1 MKKHLLLLSL
11 IALFFASPSSGGERI
26 LGTPAERLVGHWSTE
41 SGDNLYYAKIK
52 SDGLGSYILV
62 QPNGNIAIHRYK
74 IISQISAGERIIVQ
88 LIFSG
93 GNKRYA
99 TYMISKDGK
108 ELESTTEILGMKITL
123 RLKYVDDKEKP

>member
-26 LGTPAERLVGHWSTE
+26 LGTPAERLVGHWSTGA
-41 SGDNLYYAKIK
+41 GDNLYYGKIK

-62 QPNGNIAIHRYK
+62 QPDGNTALHQYK
-74 IISQISAGERIIVQ
+74 IISQIPLKERVIVQ
-88 LIFSG
+88 LIFSDG
-93 GNKRYA
+93 KTRIE

-108 ELESTTEILGMKITL
+108 EHESTTEVHGMKITSQH
-123 RLKYVDDKEKP
+123 KYVDDKEKP